1 MNKLEQAILVSD
13 EERTVMIKFEN
24 DKDGFYGQYG
34 GNFAPEILIP
44 TLEQLNDV
52 FQTLSDD
59 EGFRHE
65 FIDELKNIGG
75 INTPLTPCP
84 NLQRHFKYP
93 AEILVKREDLNHS
106 GAHKIKN
113 VVGQGLLVKR
123 MGKTRVIAETGAGQH
138 GVATAMMAARFGL
151 ECTIYMGAK
160 DVKRQYPNV
169 FWMQKFGATVVPVE
183 TGSQTLKDAMDAAFR
198 DWSGSFENTHYIIGT
213 SCGSAPYPQMVAWF
227 QSIIGEEIKSQCM
240 DDVQQ
245 LPAKIFACVG
255 GGSNAAGAFGA
266 FIGEKSVELIGIEAA
281 GKGYSSSQHSIRFN
295 HPGARPGV
303 AQGYCT
309 EFIQDED
316 GQLGETHSV
325 AAGLDYVGVSP
336 LLAHWFQ
343 RKQITMKHADDQRVV
358 EALELCMRL
367 EGLVPALE
375 SAHAF
380 AGAFEYLSSRTFA
393 NTEQFRPIVIVQS
406 GRGDKDIFTQAAAFD
421 QLGTGQTEF
430 KQYLSDYL
438 NDYGEVI

>member
-1 MNKLEQAILVSD
+1 
-13 EERTVMIKFEN
+13 MIKFESSE
-24 DKDGFYGQYG
+24 DGFYDQYG

-44 TLEQLNDV
+44 TLEELNII
-52 FQTLSDD
+52 FQAASAD
-59 EGFRHE
+59 ESFRRE
-65 FIDELKNIGG
+65 FTNELKSVGG
-75 INTPLTPCP
+75 INTPLTPCS
-84 NLQRHFKYP
+84 NLQKHFKYP
-93 AEILVKREDLNHS
+93 GPIFVKREDLNHS

-123 MGKTRVIAETGAGQH
+123 MGKKRVIAETGAGQH

-169 FWMQKFGATVVPVE
+169 FWMQKFGATVVPVK

-198 DWSGSFENTHYIIGT
+198 DWSGSFENTHYVIGT

-227 QSIIGEEIKSQCM
+227 QSIIGEEIKSQCLARS
-240 DDVQQ
+240 QC

-266 FIGEKSVELIGIEAA
+266 FIGDENVELIGIEAA
-281 GKGYSSSQHSIRFN
+281 GKGFNSSQHSIRFN
-295 HPGARPGV
+295 HPDARMGI

-336 LLAHWFQ
+336 LLAHWFA
-343 RKQITMKHADDQRVV
+343 RREIAMRHADDRSVV
-358 EALELCMRL
+358 EALELCMSL

-380 AGAFEYLSSRTFA
+380 AGAFEYLSSRTFSDS
-393 NTEQFRPIVIVQS
+393 ELHRPIVIVQS

-421 QLGTGQTEF
+421 QLGSGQIEF
-430 KQYLSDYL
+430 KQYLNDYL
-438 NDYGEVI
+438 NDYREAI